1 MAEPVKFRVDAID
14 LFERPVRL
22 RLPFRFGIVTLTE
35 TSQVFVRA
43 SVTVDGG
50 KRAVGAAAELMAP
63 KWFDKDPSLS
73 NDANVDQL
81 RRSAAMAR
89 NLYLDGVPR
98 SAFGHFAA
106 HHRDQF
112 EGAAAAGLPQ
122 LVAAFGPALI
132 DRALIDA
139 LGRALGR
146 SFYDLA
152 GSNALGLAADPALT
166 PDLAGFDCGRFLA
179 GLRPADR
186 IAARHT
192 VGLVDPLT
200 TADVAER
207 PADDLPVTLEE
218 VVATY
223 GHRWFK
229 LKVSGDLDAD
239 LDRLSRI
246 AAVLDRT
253 PGQYRATL
261 DGNEQYGSADSV
273 LELWRRMGEAP
284 ALSRLVAAIAYIEQ
298 PIARGRTFEEPVG
311 KLAAERPV
319 IIDEADAP
327 LDAFPRAA
335 ALFYAGVS
343 SKTCKGVFRSLLNA
357 ARAAK
362 WNQEAGAPRFFLSAE
377 DLTTQAG
384 LAVQQ
389 DLALVNLIG
398 LRHVERNG
406 HHYVDGFGTAPPPEQ
421 EAFRTGHPDL
431 YRATDGG
438 VRLSIVGGD
447 LSIGSLAHPGFATAA
462 HPDFATM
469 LEMKG

>member
-1 MAEPVKFRVDAID
+1 MAEPATFRVDAIE

-35 TSQVFVRA
+35 TPQAFVRA
-43 SVTVDGG
+43 SVTLEGG
-50 KRAVGAAAELMAP
+50 GSAVGAAAELMVP

-73 NDANVDQL
+73 NEANVDQL

-89 NLYLDGVPR
+89 GLYLDGVPR

-112 EGAAAAGLPQ
+112 EGAAAEGLPP

-139 LGRALGR
+139 LGRATGR

-152 GSNALGLAADPALT
+152 GGNALGLAADPALT
-166 PDLAGFDCGRFLA
+166 PDLEGFDCGRFLA
-179 GLRPADR
+179 GLRPTDR

-192 VGLVDPLT
+192 VGLVDPLIA
-200 TADVAER
+200 ADVGER

-218 VVATY
+218 VVAAY

-246 AAVLDRT
+246 ASVLDRT
-253 PGQYRATL
+253 AGQYRATL

-273 LELWRRMGEAP
+273 LELWRRMAETP
-284 ALSRLVAAIAYIEQ
+284 ALSRLAASIAYIEQ
-298 PIARGRTFEEPVG
+298 PIARGRTFEEPVDP
-311 KLAAERPV
+311 LAAERPV

-335 ALFYAGVS
+335 ALGYAGIS

-362 WNQEAGAPRFFLSAE
+362 WNEDAGAPRFFLSAE

-406 HHYVDGFGTAPPPEQ
+406 HHYVDGFGTAPPAEQ
-421 EAFRTGHPDL
+421 EAFRAGHPDI
-431 YRATDGG
+431 YRATPAGP
-438 VRLSIVGGD
+438 RLAIADGD

-469 LEMKG
+469 LEMRG